1 MASNSTSVDALVP
14 STLVSTPAAKN
25 TTASAEETKPLQA
38 STSTTTA
45 SKEPTAAI
53 PSSTTEDSAPVQQK
67 PTTKKEVPAKTAS
80 ASTVDVIESSTTP
93 TTVLAPVP
101 APQRERKQ
109 KGGPAAG
116 AQPAQPVPVQTQVVQ
131 AEANKA
137 AFIAPQAQPLPGGD
151 LSRSSEKIA
160 AIAGSAADPEANP
173 ETPIDAASP
182 ELSSPIPTTAS
193 SMGSA
198 SLITSTVETIST
210 RTNSVLSVKNPTLLP
225 TVPKPTT
232 NVVANNSSIMS
243 NQESIGPIGIII
255 PVVLLLLAIVSIIV
269 TCFRRRANAK
279 LIDAEVPGNS
289 SDAKNRRPSILNL
302 LQNNPPEAYNYARR
316 SSIVA
321 TSQERAPLSPQENP
335 NIWFPT
341 LRTVDAKRISAF
353 SELTI
358 ESASLGLVDPTGY
371 YQRPSEVDAPKV
383 LMISSNVTQI
393 SNAPYDDVESVHVE
407 EETPRASASQTA
419 PKIIFGTIAYET
431 RRWPVAKAVGG
442 RWVWIGENT
451 QVYRGAQDE
460 EDDVVVLHGKEHARA
475 IFEEEKR
482 KPGVTDPK
490 MFKNL
495 NFMSD
500 TTVNLLPGGRGP
512 QLPAGISASSA
523 LAPDGGA
530 DSIAGVAGAVL
541 IPTAAFIVTFIVLL
555 SLSVYIVRRQKQM
568 PVFVRNRDMAATVA
582 SVHSSSE
589 DNFTDERTTFLSDN
603 NFRQAHDTVLHL
615 DTSDAAQ
622 LDVGT
627 SSQLN
632 YSFDLSTIHEEE
644 DPDLQP
650 LSTHHSTLAS
660 MREEKKVLKRKE
672 NFKLLKAS
680 SQSESIDTTH
690 IPSSQFVYGCAEFEG
705 RIWPT
710 AKVIGGRWV
719 WVGENTKVF
728 SGSEDSNEEIHVL
741 KTADEARAIF
751 NADNVGWSEEDVI
764 FVENWDALI
773 AYLEDDAA

>member
-25 TTASAEETKPLQA
+25 TTASTEESKPLQA

-53 PSSTTEDSAPVQQK
+53 PSSTTEDSAPVQQTS
-67 PTTKKEVPAKTAS
+67 TTKKEVPAKTAS
-80 ASTVDVIESSTTP
+80 ASTVDAIESSTTP

-109 KGGPAAG
+109 KGRPAAG

-160 AIAGSAADPEANP
+160 AIAGSAEDPEANP
-173 ETPIDAASP
+173 ETPIDATSP
-182 ELSSPIPTTAS
+182 ELSSSIPTTAS
-193 SMGSA
+193 SMV
-198 SLITSTVETIST
+198 ITSTVETIST

-225 TVPKPTT
+225 AVPTT

-279 LIDAEVPGNS
+279 LIDAEAPGNS

-460 EDDVVVLHGKEHARA
+460 EGDVVVLHGKEHARA

-490 MFKNL
+490 L
-495 NFMSD
+495 IEHWEILMS
-500 TTVNLLPGGRGP
+500 
-512 QLPAGISASSA
+512 
-523 LAPDGGA
+523 
-530 DSIAGVAGAVL
+530 
-541 IPTAAFIVTFIVLL
+541 F
-555 SLSVYIVRRQKQM
+555 Y
-568 PVFVRNRDMAATVA
+568 
-582 SVHSSSE
+582 
-589 DNFTDERTTFLSDN
+589 
-603 NFRQAHDTVLHL
+603 
-615 DTSDAAQ
+615 
-622 LDVGT
+622 
-627 SSQLN
+627 
-632 YSFDLSTIHEEE
+632 
-644 DPDLQP
+644 
-650 LSTHHSTLAS
+650 
-660 MREEKKVLKRKE
+660 
-672 NFKLLKAS
+672 
-680 SQSESIDTTH
+680 
-690 IPSSQFVYGCAEFEG
+690 
-705 RIWPT
+705 
-710 AKVIGGRWV
+710 
-719 WVGENTKVF
+719 
-728 SGSEDSNEEIHVL
+728 
-741 KTADEARAIF
+741 
-751 NADNVGWSEEDVI
+751 
-764 FVENWDALI
+764 
-773 AYLEDDAA
+773 